1 MALIGHVYRTIAC
14 ECPQKKGTAFHPV
27 GSGKTIPIISHYYAF
42 LLRERKW
49 PAGVRNLW
57 AASWFFLF
65 AQASVLPAFWSR
77 RLLIGIAFYTS
88 DSDGNSLPIFS
99 AMMLPDTAA
108 GFDLALE
115 ASGLPTFW
123 NLLHAI
129 TIITTLWVGWQF
141 FLYRFATVGAR
152 WTEYWQKKPTI
163 GFPLNS
169 AHHLCMSFNKS
180 KAGIRRAP
188 AIVPAALSARRR
200 STTTMLSWFLGN
212 ATKIP
217 RAFQK
222 TFMCHWN
229 NTSAC
234 KKYTKT
240 SDFKSMWE
248 QNPTQLVE

>member
-1 MALIGHVYRTIAC
+1 MHPFFEKGSGQQECEISGQFHGFSFLLKRRCCQHFEVEDCSLALLSTPLTVTAIHCPFSVQWCCLTQLRALI
-14 ECPQKKGTAFHPV
+14 
-27 GSGKTIPIISHYYAF
+27 
-42 LLRERKW
+42 
-49 PAGVRNLW
+49 
-57 AASWFFLF
+57 
-65 AQASVLPAFWSR
+65 
-77 RLLIGIAFYTS
+77 
-88 DSDGNSLPIFS
+88 
-99 AMMLPDTAA
+99 
-108 GFDLALE
+108 ALE
-115 ASGLPTFW
+115 ASGLPTFS

-152 WTEYWQKKPTI
+152 WAEYWQKKPAI

-169 AHHLCMSFNKS
+169 ARHFCMPFKNS
-180 KAGIRRAP
+180 KAGIGRAP

-200 STTTMLSWFLGN
+200 STTTILSWFLGN

-217 RAFQK
+217 GAFQK

-240 SDFKSMWE
+240 SDFKSTWE
-248 QNPTQLVE
+248 QNPPQLVE